1 MLGVNSNQN
10 AENMSRYRT
19 TQNLE
24 GAYSV
29 IVLLEGRVFFR
40 PFPHGSF
47 VHNRPSPREL
57 LLVFHMGL
65 NYLPSTSIMA
75 GKIPWGSI

>member
-1 MLGVNSNQN
+1 MLDVNSSQN

-24 GAYSV
+24 RAYSV
-29 IVLLEGRVFFR
+29 IVLLEGRVFFH

-47 VHNRPSPREL
+47 VHNRPSPREPSPL
-57 LLVFHMGL
+57 YRMDL
-65 NYLPSTSIMA
+65 NYSPFAPIIA
-75 GKIPWGSI
+75 GKIP